1 MARTRKTPLVL
12 QMEVAEC
19 GAACLAMVLAA
30 HGRWI
35 TLEEVRKR
43 CGTSRNGVSADTI
56 LSTAEAY
63 GLDADA
69 YRLEPDTLST
79 LPLPAIIHWNFD
91 HFVVLEK
98 IGRSSFVIL
107 DPAQGRRKVDAGTFS
122 DSFTGLAL
130 AFTPSADF
138 QRGGKPPS
146 AFRILASEAMQSGD
160 ALRVS
165 FLSGLLGVIP
175 ALALAGTTGAFVDYV
190 LGARQS
196 TWIPGLI
203 GVLTAVIATKVAL
216 SMMHKR
222 TVAAWKIKIAAVSAL
237 KGFWH
242 SLQLPVTYYSQRSA
256 GEVVSR
262 IRLGS
267 DIGGKVAGPLADAM
281 PQIALAIGYLS
292 IMALFDPVVMWA
304 ALAAGLFN
312 FLALTGLSRILAER
326 SREYQLAEG
335 KAAAVATSALSNMEA
350 YRSMGREE
358 LMIARWTEGEDEA
371 LRADQRLGFWR
382 AIGGLGPVASG
393 LLLSVVALVVGAA
406 RAVDGSLSIGD
417 LVALQMIAGLLNAPV
432 STLAASLSQ
441 LQEATG
447 ALMRL
452 ADLESHP
459 RAPGFD
465 IDAVPPAG
473 DGCGILK
480 LSGLS
485 FGYAPDA
492 PVLKELDLEIR
503 PGRMYAVMGASG
515 CGKTTLARIAGGIY
529 QPDAGRVTLDG
540 VDLHEHDQISLRRRL
555 AFVSHLPSVF
565 TGSVEENITLWDSDL
580 APEHVRECLEMTGF
594 STALA
599 KRSASANMKMQP
611 DNHGFSG
618 GEMQRLVLARALAR
632 KPHIII
638 LDETTSALD
647 TVSERAVLD
656 MLRATGAAVLIVT
669 HRPGTAARCDEVI
682 TLRNGRITGRSE
694 PAPAKA
700 EARKLEAKAV

>member
-1 MARTRKTPLVL
+1 MARGKKTPLVL

-30 HGRWI
+30 HGRWV

-43 CGTSRNGVSADTI
+43 CGTSRNGVSADMI
-56 LSTAEAY
+56 MSAAEQY
-63 GLDADA
+63 GLDCDA
-69 YRLEPDTLST
+69 YRKEPETLSG

-91 HFVVLEK
+91 HFVVLERAS
-98 IGRSSFVIL
+98 RSRFTIL
-107 DPAQGRRKVDAGTFS
+107 DPAQGRRTVDASTFS

-130 AFTPSADF
+130 AFTPTKDF
-138 QRGGKPPS
+138 KRDGKPPS
-146 AFRILASEAMQSGD
+146 ALGILAREALQSRD
-160 ALRVS
+160 ALQVS

-203 GVLTAVIATKVAL
+203 GVLTMVIVTKFAL
-216 SMMHKR
+216 SMIHKR

-242 SLQLPVTYYSQRSA
+242 ALRLPVTYYSQRSA

-312 FLALTGLSRILAER
+312 FVALTGLARILSER

-432 STLAASLSQ
+432 STLAASISQ

-459 RAPGFD
+459 RAPEFD
-465 IDAVPPAG
+465 MQAEPAKG
-473 DGCGILK
+473 DESGVLK
-480 LSGLS
+480 LRGVS
-485 FGYAPDA
+485 FGYAPDL
-492 PVLKELDLEIR
+492 PVLENVDLEIK
-503 PGRMYAVMGASG
+503 PGRMYAVMGPSG
-515 CGKTTLARIAGGIY
+515 SGKTTLARIAGGIY
-529 QPDAGRVTLDG
+529 QPDAGQVTLDG
-540 VDLHEHDQISLRRRL
+540 IELAQHDQALLRKRL

-565 TGSVEENITLWDSDL
+565 TGSVEENITLWDTDMDPVHARAS
-580 APEHVRECLEMTGF
+580 LELTGF
-594 STALA
+594 SAALG
-599 KRSASANMKMQP
+599 KRSASAGLKMQP

-632 KPHIII
+632 RPQVIV

-656 MLRATGAAVLIVT
+656 MLRETRSAVLIVT
-669 HRPGTAARCDEVI
+669 HRAGTASRCDEII
-682 TLRNGRITGRSE
+682 TLQDGRISGHRNNRSHHADG
-694 PAPAKA
+694 P
-700 EARKLEAKAV
+700 KLESKAV